1 MRAWALELGF
11 AEMDKP
17 RTKKA
22 EVIGLDLYPLIW
34 ADENMRPHR
43 PGKTRLS
50 PKRHHRWR
58 GWVTH
63 IRIDENPGLR
73 GNTISAST
81 RRAKE
86 TASLNALRW

>member
-1 MRAWALELGF
+1 
-11 AEMDKP
+11 MDRKVNP
-17 RTKKA
+17 
-22 EVIGLDLYPLIW
+22 YPFIW
-34 ADENMRPHR
+34 ADKAKRPHL

-50 PKRHHRWR
+50 PKRHHQWR

-63 IRIDENPGLR
+63 VRIDENPGLR